1 MQILPLSW
9 DVAGGDREKITA
21 TVSTT
26 LIMFWGIQILLTFGF
41 SCGPRLARPWIIL
54 RQGRANGGLPGAT
67 RHGPLTIQARAELTS
82 RPVRV
87 LLPAAHADGVLTVV
101 AAVYVEFD
109 VRVLAQAS
117 VYSTLNGAA
126 FRTRAHAF
134 ALPLT
139 GLVRG
144 LWNQGESR
152 TSESDPTVPA
162 PGRFESPLHRSGL
175 DLLVVEFDSVEIA
188 LEIVEET

>member
-1 MQILPLSW
+1 MALIQCPDYCSEVS
-9 DVAGGDREKITA
+9 DQAPACPKCA
-21 TVSTT
+21 TDHADGHRGH
-26 LIMFWGIQILLTFGF
+26 FE
-41 SCGPRLARPWIIL
+41 
-54 RQGRANGGLPGAT
+54 NHGLPGAT
-67 RHGPLTIQARAELTS
+67 RHGPPTIQSRAELRS
-82 RPVRV
+82 RLVRV
-87 LLPAAHADGVLTVV
+87 LLPTAHADGVLAVV

-117 VYSTLNGAA
+117 VYSALNGAA